1 MEQPMSDPQTRAG
14 LLVPSL
20 FYGLPEGSPAFTAV
34 QTLADQ
40 ENVGHPL
47 GPWFISDNLITF
59 GHTRGFLTDQR
70 FVTAVLGSRPT
81 PAERSIAWRTHTL
94 CWAADSV
101 ASLPGDFVECGSYR
115 GFSAEVLMH
124 FMSGL
129 RNRRF
134 WLYDLFD
141 PSGGPGEGH
150 RLSDHGPALA
160 DQVRARF
167 HAWDNVIVTQGKVPG
182 VLAHASPDRVAFLH
196 IDMNNAEAEHGALDV
211 LFERVS
217 PGGLIIFD
225 DYGWTGYRAQKDM
238 ADTFMQAYGL
248 SVLELPTGQGL
259 VVKR

>member
-1 MEQPMSDPQTRAG
+1 MSDSQTHPG
-14 LLVPSL
+14 LIVPSL
-20 FYGLPEGSPAFTAV
+20 FYGLPEGSPAHAAV
-34 QTLADQ
+34 RTLTDQ
-40 ENVGHPL
+40 PNVGHPL
-47 GPWFISDNLITF
+47 GPWFISDNLITY
-59 GHTRGFLTDQR
+59 GHTHGFLTDRR
-70 FVTAVLGSRPT
+70 FVTAVLAARPT
-81 PAERSIAWRTHTL
+81 PTERSIAWRTHTL

-129 RNRRF
+129 PNRRF

-141 PSGGPGEGH
+141 PTGGPGEGS
-150 RLSDHGPALA
+150 RLPEHGPALA

-167 HAWDNVIVTQGKVPG
+167 RALDNVIVTQGKVPD
-182 VLAHASPDRVAFLH
+182 VLAQGAPDRIAFLH
-196 IDMNNAEAEHGALDV
+196 IDMNNAEAEHGALEV
-211 LFERVS
+211 LFHRVS
-217 PGGLIIFD
+217 PGGLVIFD

-238 ADTFMQAYGL
+238 ADTFMQAHGL